1 MKPWKTQRPKWE
13 ICSVTNEGIA
23 INPVNFGLQD
33 FHIVKPWKTQ
43 HPKWEIY
50 SVTNEGIAINP
61 VNIGLQCTWIADF
74 WEQLQRAEG
83 NKSVRL
89 SVPYAI
95 LVAIRSCLFIEPAVF
110 STAIQSQMPKNS
122 TWSTPAK
129 LGKIFALHYTAAS
142 FSSNFQVKMID
153 SDYSESEEDLGNG
166 LKKRKIKLSDG
177 EDKNV
182 KGITDFC
189 VV

>member
-1 MKPWKTQRPKWE
+1 M
-13 ICSVTNEGIA
+13 
-23 INPVNFGLQD
+23 
-33 FHIVKPWKTQ
+33 
-43 HPKWEIY
+43 
-50 SVTNEGIAINP
+50 
-61 VNIGLQCTWIADF
+61 
-74 WEQLQRAEG
+74 
-83 NKSVRL
+83 
-89 SVPYAI
+89 
-95 LVAIRSCLFIEPAVF
+95 
-110 STAIQSQMPKNS
+110 QSQMPKNS

-129 LGKIFALHYTAAS
+129 IGKIFALHYTAAS

>member
-61 VNIGLQCTWIADF
+61 VNIGLQCT
-74 WEQLQRAEG
+74 
-83 NKSVRL
+83 
-89 SVPYAI
+89 
-95 LVAIRSCLFIEPAVF
+95 
-110 STAIQSQMPKNS
+110 
-122 TWSTPAK
+122 
-129 LGKIFALHYTAAS
+129 
-142 FSSNFQVKMID
+142 
-153 SDYSESEEDLGNG
+153 
-166 LKKRKIKLSDG
+166 
-177 EDKNV
+177 
-182 KGITDFC
+182 
-189 VV
+189 

>member
-1 MKPWKTQRPKWE
+1 
-13 ICSVTNEGIA
+13 
-23 INPVNFGLQD
+23 
-33 FHIVKPWKTQ
+33 
-43 HPKWEIY
+43 
-50 SVTNEGIAINP
+50 
-61 VNIGLQCTWIADF
+61 
-74 WEQLQRAEG
+74 
-83 NKSVRL
+83 
-89 SVPYAI
+89 
-95 LVAIRSCLFIEPAVF
+95 
-110 STAIQSQMPKNS
+110 MPKNS

-189 VV
+189 VVRESGFDPLSPYGCKFFNLF